1 MNEIVC
7 ILPHLAKVADRNIR
21 VHLPF
26 PLSNPFIRN
35 EWNIRVHLPFPL
47 SNPFIRNERT
57 TVEDVEVAYEAYL
70 RNRLISG
77 DKLITAEMERIASFV
92 TDGTKKPVGLIGTES
107 DVNVIRKILM
117 EALSQ

>member
-1 MNEIVC
+1 MSLNEIVC
-7 ILPHLAKVADRNIR
+7 ILPHQAKVADRNIR

-26 PLSNPFIRN
+26 PLSNPF
-35 EWNIRVHLPFPL
+35 
-47 SNPFIRNERT
+47 SRNERT

-92 TDGTKKPVGLIGTES
+92 TDSTGKPVGLIGTES
-107 DVNVIRKILM
+107 DVNVIRKILL
-117 EALSQ
+117 EALNG